1 MGERA
6 RQAAE
11 HFTRDGQVAA
21 HAQLLQS
28 VAAQ

>member
-11 HFTRDGQVAA
+11 ERYSWETQAAVLVALYDE
-21 HAQLLQS
+21 LL
-28 VAAQ
+28 A